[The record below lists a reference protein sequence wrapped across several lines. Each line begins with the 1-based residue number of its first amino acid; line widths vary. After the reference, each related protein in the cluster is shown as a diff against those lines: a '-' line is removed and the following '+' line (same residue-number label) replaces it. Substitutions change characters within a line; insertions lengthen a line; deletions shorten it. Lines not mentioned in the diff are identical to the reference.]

1 MRYNQIG
8 DKMQYR
14 RKMGIDYGDKRIGI
28 AFTDLLGLISSAYDV
43 YENKNTETSLS
54 YLSELAKEKNVDEIV
69 IGLPLSMDGSE
80 NERTAVTKSF
90 GEKLSNLSGIKV
102 VYEDERLS
110 SYEAEEI
117 LKEAKLPW
125 EKRKQILDKI
135 SAQVILQSYLNNK
148 K

>member
-8 DKMQYR
+8 DRMQYR

-90 GEKLSNLSGIKV
+90 GEKLSKLSGVKV

-125 EKRKQILDKI
+125 EKRKQILDKV

>member
-80 NERTAVTKSF
+80 NERTTVTKSF

-125 EKRKQILDKI
+125 EKRKQILDKV

>member
-90 GEKLSNLSGIKV
+90 GENLSKLSGIKV

>member
-90 GEKLSNLSGIKV
+90 GENLSKLSGIKV

-125 EKRKQILDKI
+125 EKRKQILDKV